1 MNLKIVLSHA
11 ISSSKWHFDIP
22 NNCKHKMFINFF
34 VDSVGKHGI
43 LQLKKTLKINY
54 DFLVHISVIK
64 NSY

>member
-1 MNLKIVLSHA
+1 
-11 ISSSKWHFDIP
+11 
-22 NNCKHKMFINFF
+22 MFINFF